1 MKTSNDLK
9 QERHSLVT
17 AQNDLINSVE
27 ARSEN
32 PNFTEDEQRTF
43 DDNDTKIKA
52 LDAQIKRAEA
62 VEDAKK
68 RAAASAGAGTSLGK
82 GEEREMDKAM
92 KRYSLHKAVRSQLGK
107 GHALDGVELEMHQEM
122 VKRAKD
128 SGVAIS
134 GLAVPT
140 AIPTEK
146 RADGQ
151 TVTQDSGNY
160 GANLVSEDLQQPIEF
175 LRPMPVIQSLGA
187 QYFSGLSGNVAFP
200 TNDGGIAAAWEGEI
214 DATAKTKNAY
224 GKKTMAPN
232 RLASTVIVSL
242 QNLLQSNIDLERY
255 TINEINAVIANALDV
270 AAINGTGSGQPTGIL
285 NASGTNSVVGG
296 TDGAAPTWAHVVD
309 METKVHIANAN
320 AARMAYLINPGTKG
334 KLKTTKHEAGDLG
347 YLMATDNTI
356 NGYPVSV
363 SNHVPADLT
372 KGATDPVS
380 AAIFGDFSQLIIGQ
394 WGFYDLDVFKDAQ
407 VGNVNITVNSF
418 FDVLVRQPKAF
429 SVIKDWDLS

>member
-9 QERHSLVT
+9 QERNKLVT
-17 AQNDLINSVE
+17 AQNELTDLATAENREFTPEESKEVK
-27 ARSEN
+27 ARH
-32 PNFTEDEQRTF
+32 EQIR
-43 DDNDTKIKA
+43 A
-52 LDAQIKRAEA
+52 LDGQIEIAEA
-62 VEDAKK
+62 AENAKK
-68 RAAASAGAGTSLGK
+68 RAASAAPATTTLVD
-82 GEEREMDKAM
+82 GEKREMDKSM

-107 GHALDGVELEMHQEM
+107 GHALDGIELEMHQEM
-122 VKRAKD
+122 TSRAKD
-128 SGVAIS
+128 SGIAIS

-140 AIPTEK
+140 ILPAAK

-151 TVTQDSGNY
+151 TVTQDSGAY

-175 LRPMPVIQSLGA
+175 LRPMPVLQTLGA

-224 GKKTMAPN
+224 GKKTMSPN

-242 QNLLQSNIDLERY
+242 QNLMQSNIDLERY
-255 TINEINAVIANALDV
+255 TIDEINAVIANALDV
-270 AAINGTGSGQPTGIL
+270 AGINGTGTGQPEGIL
-285 NASGTNSVVGG
+285 NATGTNSVVGG
-296 TDGAAPTWAHVVD
+296 TNGAAPTWDHIID
-309 METKVHIANAN
+309 METGVFVANAN
-320 AARMAYLINPGTKG
+320 AAQMAYLINPGTKG
-334 KLKTTKHEAGDLG
+334 KLKKTKHSAGDLN
-347 YLMATDNTI
+347 YLMAMDNSI
-356 NGYPVSV
+356 NGYPTAV
-363 SNHVPADLT
+363 SNHVPANLT
-372 KGATDPVS
+372 KGTADPVS

-429 SVIKDWDLS
+429 SVVKDWDLTA